1 MASFL
6 ERRVLIIGLAAYL
19 VLALLAVF
27 LLYRPRLQA
36 RQRNAAQAAQLQKQ
50 LDETRARVKGIG
62 NLRARVAEL
71 QQANSQFIARVVPRS
86 QMLSMLRRLAQLGVE
101 RKVRFLEIAPPSL
114 DTLLQQ
120 ESPTAPLRSVP
131 FMVTVQGRY
140 IDIGQYVENLDKF
153 PYFVRVPDFEVN
165 AREDIRHEVEAKLL
179 VNLVASSL
187 ATGGKL

>member
-1 MASFL
+1 MAFL

-27 LLYRPRLQA
+27 LLYRPRMQA
-36 RQRNAAQAAQLQKQ
+36 RQQNAAQAAQLQKQ
-50 LDETRARVKGIG
+50 LDDTRARVKGIG
-62 NLRARVAEL
+62 NLRAHVAEL
-71 QQANSQFIARVVPRS
+71 QQANAQFVARVVPRS
-86 QMLSMLRRLAQLGVE
+86 QMLSMLRQLAQLGAD

-120 ESPTAPLRSVP
+120 ESPTTPLRSVP

-140 IDIGQYVENLDKF
+140 IDIGQYVESLDKF

-165 AREDIRHEVEAKLL
+165 AREDIRPEVEAKLL
-179 VNLVASSL
+179 VNLVASSM

>member
-1 MASFL
+1 MAFL

-19 VLALLAVF
+19 VVALLAVF

-36 RQRNAAQAAQLQKQ
+36 RQQNAAQAATLQKQ

-71 QQANSQFIARVVPRS
+71 QQANSQFVARVVPRS
-86 QMLSMLRRLAQLGVE
+86 QMLSMLRQLAQLGAD

-120 ESPTAPLRSVP
+120 ESPTTPLRSVP
-131 FMVTVQGRY
+131 FTVTVQGRY
-140 IDIGQYVENLDKF
+140 IDIGQYVESLDKF

-165 AREDIRHEVEAKLL
+165 AREDIRPEVEAKLL

>member
-1 MASFL
+1 MALL

-19 VLALLAVF
+19 LLAIFFWFV
-27 LLYRPRLQA
+27 LYQPRLQA
-36 RQRNAAQAAQLQKQ
+36 RARNAKQAAQLQKQ

-62 NLRARVAEL
+62 RLRERVAEL
-71 QQANSQFIARVVPRS
+71 EKANAEFVARVVPRS
-86 QMLSMLRRLAQLGVE
+86 QMLTMLRQLAQLAAD

-120 ESPTAPLRSVP
+120 EAPTSPLRSVP
-131 FMVTVQGRY
+131 FLITVQGRY
-140 IDIGQYVENLDKF
+140 IDIGQYVESLDKF

-165 AREDIRHEVEAKLL
+165 AREDIRPEVEAKLL
-179 VNLVASSL
+179 VNLYASSL

>member
-19 VLALLAVF
+19 VLGLLAVF
-27 LLYRPRLQA
+27 LLYRPKLQS
-36 RQRNAAQAAQLQKQ
+36 RQQNAAQAAQLQKQ

-62 NLRARVAEL
+62 NLRAHVAEL

-86 QMLSMLRRLAQLGVE
+86 QMLSMLRQLAQLGAD

-120 ESPTAPLRSVP
+120 ESPTTPLRSVP
-131 FMVTVQGRY
+131 FTVTVQGRY
-140 IDIGQYVENLDKF
+140 IDIGQYVESLDKF

-165 AREDIRHEVEAKLL
+165 AREDIRPEVEAKLL

>member
-6 ERRVLIIGLAAYL
+6 ERRVLIIGLASYL

-36 RQRNAAQAAQLQKQ
+36 RQQNAAQAAQLQKQ

-62 NLRARVAEL
+62 NLRAHVAEL

-86 QMLSMLRRLAQLGVE
+86 QMLSMLRRLAQLGAD

-140 IDIGQYVENLDKF
+140 IDIGQYVESLDKF
-153 PYFVRVPDFEVN
+153 PYFVRVPDFEVVS
-165 AREDIRHEVEAKLL
+165 REDIRPEVEAKLL

-187 ATGGKL
+187 AMGGKL